1 MTELLAPIHFPSD
14 ATDDFIFRSI
24 KEDVLKHH
32 LSITQYPNAEVV
44 DASARYEMES
54 KRLSKYILLLVA
66 HDESAKVEEQVIVVF
81 EFDHYADDSRVR
93 NTKYKVKVV
102 PLPE

>member
-1 MTELLAPIHFPSD
+1 MTDLLAPMRFPSD
-14 ATDDFIFRSI
+14 VDNDFIFKSI

-32 LSITQYPNAEVV
+32 LGVTQYPNAEVV
-44 DASARYEMES
+44 EVISSYEMVS
-54 KRLSKYILLLVA
+54 KRLSKYTLLRVA